1 VEDEMR
7 GLLGR
12 KVGMTQI
19 FDKDGMIV
27 PVSVIQAGPCPVVQV
42 RTVKKDGYN
51 AIQLAFGDA
60 RETRSNLPTLGH
72 FKKAGLPLYKHLQE
86 FRVENPDEFKPGQM
100 IDVGIFKE
108 VEKVTVIGT
117 TKGRGFTGV
126 MKRHKFKG
134 GPKTHG
140 SKSHDVV
147 GSVGSSAY
155 PSRVFKGKRLPG
167 HMGNVRQS
175 TRNLKVVEVDV
186 NNNLIL
192 VRGAVPGAVNGIV
205 RVVAAPV
212 RTKIKE

>member
-1 VEDEMR
+1 MR

-19 FDKDGMIV
+19 FDKDGAMIS
-27 PVSVIQAGPCPVVQV
+27 VSVIQAGPCPVVQV
-42 RTVKKDGYN
+42 KTEKHDGYN
-51 AIQLAFGDA
+51 AVQLAFGDA
-60 RETRSNLPTLGH
+60 RLTRSNLPTMGH

-86 FRVENPDEFKPGQM
+86 FRVDNPDEFKPGQM
-100 IDVGIFKE
+100 IDVGIFKD
-108 VEKVTVIGT
+108 VRLVTVIGT

-126 MKRHKFKG
+126 LKRHKFKG

-186 NNNLIL
+186 KNNLIM
-192 VRGAVPGAVNGIV
+192 VHGAVPGAVNSIV
-205 RVVAAPV
+205 RVMAVS
-212 RTKIKE
+212 

>member
-1 VEDEMR
+1 MR

-19 FDKDGMIV
+19 FDKDGAMI

-42 RTVKKDGYN
+42 KTAKKDGYN
-51 AIQLAFGDA
+51 AVQLAFGDA
-60 RETRSNLPTLGH
+60 RVTRSNLPTMGH

-86 FRVENPDEFKPGQM
+86 FLVENPDEFKPGQM

-117 TKGRGFTGV
+117 TKGRGFAGV

-167 HMGNVRQS
+167 RMGNVRQS

-186 NNNLIL
+186 KNNLIM
-192 VRGAVPGAVNGIV
+192 VRGAVPGAVNSIV
-205 RVVAAPV
+205 RVLAAS
-212 RTKIKE
+212 

>member
-1 VEDEMR
+1 MR

-19 FDKDGMIV
+19 FDKDGMVIS
-27 PVSVIQAGPCPVVQV
+27 VSVIEAGPCPVVQV
-42 RTVKKDGYN
+42 KTAKKDGYD
-51 AIQLAFGDA
+51 AVQLAFGAA
-60 RETRSNLPTLGH
+60 RTTRSNLATMGH
-72 FKKAGLPLYKHLQE
+72 FKKAGLPLFKHLQE
-86 FRVENPDEFKPGQM
+86 FHVENPEEYKPGQM
-100 IDVGIFKE
+100 IDVGIFKD
-108 VEKVTVIGT
+108 VVKVTVVGT

-134 GPKTHG
+134 GKKTHG

-167 HMGNVRQS
+167 HMGNVRQ
-175 TRNLKVVEVDV
+175 TVRNLKVVEVDV
-186 NNNLIL
+186 ENNLIM

-205 RVVAAPV
+205 RVLAAS
-212 RTKIKE
+212 RRMKIEG

>member
-1 VEDEMR
+1 MQ

-19 FDKDGMIV
+19 FDKDGMMI

-42 RTVKKDGYN
+42 KTAKKDGYN
-51 AIQLAFGDA
+51 AVQLAFGDA
-60 RETRSNLPTLGH
+60 RVTRSNLPTLGH

-86 FRVENPDEFKPGQM
+86 FRVENPDEYKPGQL
-100 IDVGIFKE
+100 IDIGIFKE
-108 VEKVTVIGT
+108 VEKVTVVGT
-117 TKGRGFTGV
+117 TKGRGFAGV
-126 MKRHKFKG
+126 VKRYKFKG

-140 SKSHDVV
+140 SKSHAVV

-155 PSRVFKGKRLPG
+155 PSRVFKGKRMPG

-186 NNNLIL
+186 ENNLIM
-192 VRGAVPGAVNGIV
+192 VRGAVPGAINSIV
-205 RVVAAPV
+205 RVVAAS
-212 RTKIKE
+212 